1 MIQRI
6 TGLITLAWNT
16 FHPAAQSLKVFAQ
29 KATCK
34 SRFLDTACAVNLRAG
49 VEKGDRYFTWDLP
62 TICEAISYLVS
73 HTHVTF
79 GDRVF
84 RQVLGIPMG
93 TNPAVHF
100 ANLHLFSYEFD
111 AVRRCTSLIGVP
123 NPTLPYF
130 YTARQLT
137 AEDLPALLAMQ
148 APQLWARR
156 KDIALFILR
165 QFRFTCRYIDDI
177 LALGNAIIELMLYVD
192 QNFCGFPGIY
202 PRDLLITAGGQS
214 AVEAFLDMR
223 LSFLPDGVI
232 TTHLYDKLR
241 EQKFAGLTHAGSP
254 TSAATS
260 LLGASTTV

>member
-1 MIQRI
+1 MSKY
-6 TGLITLAWNT
+6 LIAHQQDLSRLAFQTKLGSDCTRKYEDQPKRRSYRWRV
-16 FHPAAQSLKVFAQ
+16 AGQI
-29 KATCK
+29 
-34 SRFLDTACAVNLRAG
+34 DTV
-49 VEKGDRYFTWDLP
+49 
-62 TICEAISYLVS
+62 
-73 HTHVTF
+73 
-79 GDRVF
+79 
-84 RQVLGIPMG
+84 
-93 TNPAVHF
+93 
-100 ANLHLFSYEFD
+100 
-111 AVRRCTSLIGVP
+111 
-123 NPTLPYF
+123 
-130 YTARQLT
+130 
-137 AEDLPALLAMQ
+137 EDLPALLAMQ

-241 EQKFAGLTHAGSP
+241 EQKSVGIDTADFLALPLLPEHILP
-254 TSAATS
+254 AA
-260 LLGASTTV
+260 AI